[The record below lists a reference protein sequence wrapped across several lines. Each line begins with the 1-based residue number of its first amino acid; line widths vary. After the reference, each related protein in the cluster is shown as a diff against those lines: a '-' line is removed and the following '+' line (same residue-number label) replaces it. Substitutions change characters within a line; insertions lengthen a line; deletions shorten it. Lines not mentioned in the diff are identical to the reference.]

1 MSHDLPP
8 CNWLV
13 PTVKTLSKPGGAEA
27 SQPAPPQIATPGR
40 MPRRP
45 ARALLR
51 SGVPAVLVPL
61 GPADAANLL
70 ALHAQLSERDSYLR
84 FATVHPADLSGYIDR
99 TLDPAT
105 GALTLGAR
113 VRGRLVGAVQLLP
126 AGGDLA
132 EVAAVVDSEARH
144 EGVATLLL
152 EELAVR
158 ALRLGIRR
166 LQAYVLAENGP
177 MLRVLT
183 DLGMPVERDREG
195 TGLCLEVLL
204 DPGDRYRTAS
214 EDRYRE
220 AAAASL
226 APVFRPRSI
235 VVVGA
240 GRGEHSVGR
249 SVLRSLRA
257 VGFPGQVCAVNPA
270 ADELEGFRCHR
281 SIRDV
286 PGPVDLAVIAVPA
299 AVIEGVIEE
308 LGEAGV
314 RALLV
319 LSGGFPDVP
328 GLAAR
333 VRELTDRYGMRMVGP
348 NSVGVASPGEPGRLD
363 ATFADR
369 TPPEGGVGLVA
380 QSGGV
385 VIAAASGWLRVGLG
399 LSAMA
404 AIGDAHDV
412 GARDVLA
419 WFDEDPAT
427 RLAVL
432 YAESEPD
439 LRGLAETAAHLARRM
454 PVLALESGTSAAGAR
469 AAASHTARAATP
481 HVVREAAYAGAGI
494 QSVPD
499 LSTLTAAVAL
509 LSGQPL
515 PGLGTVAVLT
525 NVGGGGVLT
534 ADACVSEGLP
544 VEPLPA
550 DLQDRLRRVLP
561 PLASTVNPVD
571 TGAAVSA
578 DAFAAALRCL
588 LEDASVAAVITV
600 TAPTGVSDPAPGIAR
615 AVRAAGERIP
625 VVDVRFAGDGTLQR
639 LPLPDE
645 TDGWFVPSVTE
656 PAVAARA
663 LAVAWRRKAW
673 LARPVGEVLPPTGVD
688 VIAARKVVAGVLT
701 RAPGGDWLLPQ
712 EVDSLCRAAALPVVP
727 TAWAPTA
734 AEALSAA
741 ARLGG
746 PTVVKGVVRGVVHK
760 ADAGLLRL
768 PVSDPAEVA
777 GIVEKWVRCHG
788 PDWLGAVVQPLAPS
802 GDELLIGAVRDVA
815 AGAVVALGPG
825 GRATDA
831 LGHRVHRLAPL
842 SDVDVAEMLA
852 GTGLFGTSH
861 GRTLAAEAVRDCLRR
876 VGWLADALPEVEEI
890 DVNPLVVTSEAAVA
904 LDVRVRISPSR
915 D

>member
-1 MSHDLPP
+1 MIG
-8 CNWLV
+8 
-13 PTVKTLSKPGGAEA
+13 SKPGGAEA
-27 SQPAPPQIATPGR
+27 PPAPQVAAPHR
-40 MPRRP
+40 MPHRP

-51 SGVPAVLVPL
+51 SGVPAVLTPL
-61 GPADAANLL
+61 GPADAADLL
-70 ALHAQLSERDSYLR
+70 ALHSQLSDRDSYLR
-84 FATVHPADLSGYIDR
+84 FATVHPADLAAYIER

-132 EVAAVVDSEARH
+132 EVAAVVDSAARH

-152 EELAVR
+152 EELAAR

-177 MLRVLT
+177 MLRVLN
-183 DLGMPVERDREG
+183 DLGMPMEREREG
-195 TGLCLEVLL
+195 TGLCLEVVLE
-204 DPGDRYRTAS
+204 PGDRYRAAS
-214 EDRYRE
+214 EDRYRA

-240 GRGEHSVGR
+240 GRNENSVGR

-257 VGFPGQVCAVNPA
+257 VGFPGAVYALNPA

-286 PGPVDLAVIAVPA
+286 PAPVDLAVIAIPA
-299 AVIEGVIEE
+299 AGIAGVVAE

-348 NSVGVASPGEPGRLD
+348 NSVGVASPGDPVRLD
-363 ATFADR
+363 ATFAGR
-369 TPPEGGVGLVA
+369 TPTTGGVGLVA

-385 VIAAASGWLRVGLG
+385 VIAAASGWQRIGIG
-399 LSAMA
+399 LSTVA

-419 WFDEDPAT
+419 WFDEDPGT
-427 RLAVL
+427 QLAVL

-439 LRGLAETAAHLARRM
+439 LRGLAETAAHLARRI

-509 LSGQPL
+509 LSGQSL
-515 PGLGTVAVLT
+515 PGIGTVAVLT

-550 DLQDRLRRVLP
+550 DLRDRLRAVLP

-571 TGAAVSA
+571 AGAAVSA
-578 DAFAAALRCL
+578 EAFGAALRCL
-588 LEDASVAAVITV
+588 LEDPRVAAVITV
-600 TAPTGVSDPAPGIAR
+600 STPTGVSDPAPGIAR
-615 AVRAAGERIP
+615 AVVAAGARIP
-625 VVDVRFAGDGTLQR
+625 VIDVRFAGDGTLLR
-639 LPLPDE
+639 IPLPDE
-645 TDGWFVPSVTE
+645 PEDRYVPSVTE

-663 LAVAWRRKAW
+663 LGVAWRRKAW
-673 LARPVGEVLPPTGVD
+673 LARPVGEIMPPAGVD
-688 VIAARKVVAGVLT
+688 AIAARMVVAGVLG
-701 RAPGGDWLLPQ
+701 RAPEGDWLLPQ
-712 EVDSLCRAAALPVVP
+712 ELLALCEAAALPTVP

-734 AEALSAA
+734 AEAQAAA
-741 ARLGG
+741 ARLRG
-746 PTVVKGVVRGVVHK
+746 PTVVKGLVRGVVHK
-760 ADAGLLRL
+760 GDAGLLRL

-777 GIVEKWVRCHG
+777 GIVADWIRDHG
-788 PDWLGAVVQPLAPS
+788 RDWLGAVVQPLAPG
-802 GDELLIGAVRDVA
+802 GDELLIGAVRNAA

-842 SDVDVAEMLA
+842 ADVDVAEMIA

-861 GRTLAAEAVRDCLRR
+861 GRTLAAGAVGDCLQR
-876 VGWLADALPEVEEI
+876 VSWLADALPEIEEI
-890 DVNPLVVTSEAAVA
+890 DVNPLIVTAEAAVA
-904 LDVRVRISPSR
+904 LDIRVRISPSGA
-915 D
+915 